1 MTISNNKNNSVP
13 HIANLLTNILIHYPE
28 IATMKLEPKT
38 QEVKF
43 SFYLKNI
50 PQKVKKIEQYLQ
62 QILQTYYYLENVE
75 ATVSSFLFQQLEH
88 FTIMEYQRDIIS
100 LSQKEITLIIDL
112 LKEEFGVSLITDED
126 DLLLVDDMTL
136 HEELVNYMLENVKAN
151 IELIALRDE
160 GKVVVYN
167 K

>member
-1 MTISNNKNNSVP
+1 
-13 HIANLLTNILIHYPE
+13 
-28 IATMKLEPKT
+28 
-38 QEVKF
+38 
-43 SFYLKNI
+43 
-50 PQKVKKIEQYLQ
+50 
-62 QILQTYYYLENVE
+62 
-75 ATVSSFLFQQLEH
+75 
-88 FTIMEYQRDIIS
+88 MEYQRDIIS

>member
-1 MTISNNKNNSVP
+1 
-13 HIANLLTNILIHYPE
+13 
-28 IATMKLEPKT
+28 MKLEPKT
-38 QEVKF
+38 QVVKF

>member
-38 QEVKF
+38 QVVKF

-75 ATVSSFLFQQLEH
+75 ATVSSFLFQQLEY
-88 FTIMEYQRDIIS
+88 FTIMEYQRDIMS
-100 LSQKEITLIIDL
+100 LSQKEITLIIAL
-112 LKEEFGVSLITDED
+112 LKEEFGASLITDED
-126 DLLLVDDMTL
+126 DLQLVDDPTL
-136 HEELVNYMLENVKAN
+136 HEELVSYMLENVKAN

>member
-1 MTISNNKNNSVP
+1 MTVSYNKNSSVP

-28 IATMKLEPKT
+28 IATIKLDPKT
-38 QEVKF
+38 QVVKF
-43 SFYLKNI
+43 NFYLKNM
-50 PQKVKKIEQYLQ
+50 PQPVKPIEQYLQ
-62 QILQTYYYLENVE
+62 QSLQTFYYLEKVE
-75 ATVSSFLFQQLEH
+75 AKLYSFLFRQLDY

-100 LSQKEITLIIDL
+100 LSQKEITLIIAL
-112 LKEEFGVSLITDED
+112 LREEFGVSLITDED
-126 DLLLVDDMTL
+126 DFQLIDDLTL
-136 HEELVNYMLENVKAN
+136 HEELVSYMLENVKAN

>member
-38 QEVKF
+38 QVVKF